1 MPLPRLSSLSWLG
14 SSTSEVV
21 NFHRVYFQTPISIP
35 CYIERWLLIFIRLIW
50 EFHSVYR
57 SNFPIKLSCNN
68 SFPAIHLES
77 EHSPIFPFP
86 TFPLSLVNLIAPSAI
101 FVRLVRWK
109 LSISWAWE
117 ISTSAAKK
125 LRLGNRLCLTSHCP
139 DYLTSMFCGLDKVV
153 SSKRLSR
160 NSTDW
165 RRNDY
170 EFI

>member
-35 CYIERWLLIFIRLIW
+35 CYIERWLLIFIRLIC

-86 TFPLSLVNLIAPSAI
+86 TFPPLPSQSDS
-101 FVRLVRWK
+101 
-109 LSISWAWE
+109 SICDLCAVSEVETKYYWAWE